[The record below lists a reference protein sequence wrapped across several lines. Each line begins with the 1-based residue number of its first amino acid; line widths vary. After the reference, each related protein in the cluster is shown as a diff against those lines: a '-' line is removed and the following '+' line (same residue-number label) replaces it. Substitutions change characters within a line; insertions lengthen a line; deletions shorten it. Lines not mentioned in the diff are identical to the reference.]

1 MAKSAIF
8 QTSQQTNVIIGTEAT
23 FGTKAATGATRIH
36 MPVTSYS
43 FSEVANHTLA
53 VAPFRQGA
61 GGSTQST
68 EMVKAQ
74 RHDRMYEITLEF
86 MGSPQAISRICEAL
100 YSDSSNPHALIG
112 SMPTTSNIS
121 GSTAVPVTIYFDK
134 GSASAADTA
143 ISFKSCMCSS
153 FTLSGDI
160 GGNGGVIMGSAT
172 FVTGFAPDK
181 ANISFSGGT
190 ETTIAAQTSFF
201 NMHDLSATTITPSG
215 GSAEDLVLFSFE
227 LNIARAVNR
236 VGFDTAANGFKPMGY
251 VVGGYE
257 VTGSMT
263 VKRDAESDAAIT
275 YADTAEPLCA
285 ISISDGTFQIE
296 APTAIID
303 QASINFD
310 EDGFKSVIPF
320 RCAFNASDNT
330 TSVVD
335 IHTA

>member
-1 MAKSAIF
+1 MAKSSIF

-23 FGTKAATGATRIH
+23 FGTKAATDATRIH

-53 VAPFRQGA
+53 VAPFRAGA
-61 GGSTQST
+61 GGATQST

-86 MGSPQAISRICEAL
+86 MGSAQAISRICETL
-100 YSDSSNPHALIG
+100 YGDASNPHALIG
-112 SMPTTSNIS
+112 SMPTTSNIN

-143 ISFKSCMCSS
+143 ISFKTCMCTS
-153 FTLSGDI
+153 FTISGDI

-172 FVTGFAPDK
+172 FVTGFNPDK

-190 ETTIAAQTSFF
+190 ETTITAQTAYF

-227 LNIARAVNR
+227 LNIERAVNR
-236 VGFDTAANGFKPMGY
+236 VGFDTAANGFAPLGY

-275 YADTAEPLCA
+275 YADTAEPVCA

-296 APTAIID
+296 APKAIID

-320 RCAFNASDNT
+320 RCTYDAAATSN
-330 TSVVD
+330 SVVD